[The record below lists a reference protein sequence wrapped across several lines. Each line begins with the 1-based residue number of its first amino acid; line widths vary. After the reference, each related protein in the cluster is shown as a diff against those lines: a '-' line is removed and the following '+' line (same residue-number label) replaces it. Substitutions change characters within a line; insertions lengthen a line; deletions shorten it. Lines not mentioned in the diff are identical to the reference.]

1 MFLSSWTL
9 ILTFTITNERRIKK
23 LAILNQIKKVSYQNV
38 FAVFISAY
46 PLQSLCEGG
55 TIRSEILGQADY
67 SNQTPNSMERMLKQ
81 LSTYVGLGSQ
91 GESWAQLE
99 WVMIL

>member
-1 MFLSSWTL
+1 M
-9 ILTFTITNERRIKK
+9 NPEQKK
-23 LAILNQIKKVSYQNV
+23 RLAILNEIKEVSYQNV
-38 FAVFISAY
+38 RVVFISTY

-81 LSTYVGLGSQ
+81 LSTYVGLGQQ
-91 GESWAQLE
+91 GES
-99 WVMIL
+99 